1 MLCTLIFLRSINFL
15 IQVNNYWL
23 WSAKQ
28 NSRTRVFL
36 KKIFFFAKRNAWFF
50 VLKFL
55 YVDCVNLIS
64 TVIRKYFVFLFI
76 FSFLFYMLQ
85 YAFIVFICLSLSN
98 TKRHQVRN
106 ESKPSIEVHTQESQR
121 VSQRDS
127 QRDSQRVVSSH
138 SARNCQME
146 TRAPLRS

>member
-1 MLCTLIFLRSINFL
+1 MWCFAHWFFFGPSTFWFKWIITDFEAQNR
-15 IQVNNYWL
+15 IQERECY
-23 WSAKQ
+23 
-28 NSRTRVFL
+28 
-36 KKIFFFAKRNAWFF
+36 KKIFFFVKRNAWFF

-127 QRDSQRVVSSH
+127 QRVVSSH

>member
-28 NSRTRVFL
+28 NSRTRVFF
-36 KKIFFFAKRNAWFF
+36 KNFFFFVNWNAWFF

-55 YVDCVNLIS
+55 YVGCINLIS

-76 FSFLFYMLQ
+76 FSFLFCMLQ
-85 YAFIVFICLSLSN
+85 YAFIVFICLLLSN

-121 VSQRDS
+121 DS
-127 QRDSQRVVSSH
+127 QRDSQRVVFSH

-146 TRAPLRS
+146 TRAPFRS